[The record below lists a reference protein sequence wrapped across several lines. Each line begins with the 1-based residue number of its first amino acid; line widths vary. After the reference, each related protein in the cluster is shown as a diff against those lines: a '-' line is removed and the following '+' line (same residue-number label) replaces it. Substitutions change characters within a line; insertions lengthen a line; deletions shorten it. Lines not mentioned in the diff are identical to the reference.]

1 MGVNCSC
8 LFCAWSLGGNQS
20 PDKHRMVPPFILIK
34 MKKIVLFLLVIL
46 TACIVNAQTKI
57 EVEEPEFSGQIVYVK
72 NATEGILL
80 PKENAQIK
88 TKAGASL
95 YLVGIGSVKS
105 RMHIKGKQ
113 AATRIP
119 QSSQTQFI
127 VRAVDNKT
135 DPLQIVNVIKFDIN
149 GNARRAEMSKVNSFG
164 GETSNNM
171 KRIDFNAKKYG
182 QDSYLISI
190 DGIEQGEYGIY
201 VTNPNEKDEK
211 NDLIIAT
218 FGVD

>member
-1 MGVNCSC
+1 
-8 LFCAWSLGGNQS
+8 
-20 PDKHRMVPPFILIK
+20 
-34 MKKIVLFLLVIL
+34 MKKYFLLIL
-46 TACIVNAQTKI
+46 SSIVCFQANAQSNVT
-57 EVEEPEFSGQIVYVK
+57 VEEPEFSGQVVYVK
-72 NATEGILL
+72 SNTEGKIL

-105 RMHIKGKQ
+105 RIHLKGNS

-119 QSSQTQFI
+119 SQPQTMFI

-135 DPLQIVNVIKFDIN
+135 DPLEIINFVKFDIK
-149 GNARRAEMSKVNSFG
+149 GKERRAEVAKSNSFG
-164 GETSNNM
+164 GESSNNL
-171 KRIDFNAKKYG
+171 KRLDFNAKKYG
-182 QDSYLISI
+182 QDSYLVVL
-190 DGIEQGEYGIY
+190 DNVEPGEYGVY

-211 NDLIIAT
+211 NSLIIAT